1 MCAEKNM
8 EVPSEGSLGR
18 IGVAESVVA
27 LIAFKEAMEL
37 DGIVGTSG
45 GLVEDITS
53 FVRKGET
60 PKGVRVTRDEEDR
73 LEIDLSIIVE
83 YGRDVREIASALQVK
98 VMDEVEKMT
107 GNRPKAVNINIVK
120 VYVPQKEKTAPAPEH
135 ESESTTDNP

>member
-8 EVPSEGSLGR
+8 EVPTEENLGR

-27 LIAFKEAMEL
+27 LIAFKEALEL
-37 DGIVGTSG
+37 DGVVGTSG

-60 PKGVRVTRDEEDR
+60 PKGVRVTHDEENR

-83 YGRDVREIASALQVK
+83 YGRDIRELASALQIR

-107 GNRPKAVNINIVK
+107 GSRPKAVNIKIDK
-120 VYVPQKEKTAPAPEH
+120 VHIPQKEKTAPAPEA
-135 ESESTTDNP
+135 EPSPSAEE